1 MFSNNYV
8 LKITDLINNFQLNV
22 VVANI
27 YSIYTLF
34 NSSLTEKIS
43 NECLKK
49 NFTRGD
55 HAHHKCKQF
64 LIPIFGKMEVEYE
77 NRFKKFKK
85 VINYKDKKGLLL
97 NPKTW
102 CKIKFKTN
110 NSILMV
116 FCDREYEFK
125 DYIENYKN
133 FLKIVK
139 K

>member
-1 MFSNNYV
+1 MKKFNFKKFTKKSGALIPFSLAKDV
-8 LKITDLINNFQLNV
+8 PFKTKRIFLI
-22 VVANI
+22 
-27 YSIYTLF
+27 YG
-34 NSSLTEKIS
+34 
-43 NECLKK
+43 KK
-49 NFTRGD
+49 NFIRGD
-55 HAHHKCKQF
+55 HAHYKCKQF

-77 NRFKKFKK
+77 NKFQKLK
-85 VINYKDKKGLLL
+85 RIINYKDKKGLLL
-97 NPKTW
+97 NSKTW

-110 NSILMV
+110 NAILMV

>member
-1 MFSNNYV
+1 MKKYVFKKYTKKSGTLTPFS
-8 LKITDLINNFQLNV
+8 LKYDIPFKTKRIFM
-22 VVANI
+22 I
-27 YSIYTLF
+27 YG
-34 NSSLTEKIS
+34 
-43 NECLKK
+43 KK
-49 NFTRGD
+49 TFTRGD

-64 LIPIFGKMEVEYE
+64 LVPILGKMQVEYE
-77 NRFKKFKK
+77 NKFRKFVK
-85 VINYKDKKGLLL
+85 IIDYKDKRGLLL

-110 NSILMV
+110 NCILMV

>member
-1 MFSNNYV
+1 MILSNNM
-8 LKITDLINNFQLNV
+8 KKFKFQKFTKKSGSLIPFSLAQDVPFPTKRIFL
-22 VVANI
+22 I
-27 YSIYTLF
+27 YG
-34 NSSLTEKIS
+34 
-43 NECLKK
+43 KK

-64 LIPIFGKMEVEYE
+64 LVPIFGKMEVKYE
-77 NRFKKFKK
+77 NKIKRFSK
-85 VINYKDKKGLLL
+85 ILNYKDKKGLLL
-97 NPKTW
+97 KSKTW

-125 DYIENYKN
+125 DYIENYKK

>member
-1 MFSNNYV
+1 MKKFNFKKFTKKSGTLIPFSLN
-8 LKITDLINNFQLNV
+8 KDIPFKSKRIFLI
-22 VVANI
+22 
-27 YSIYTLF
+27 YG
-34 NSSLTEKIS
+34 
-43 NECLKK
+43 KK

-64 LIPIFGKMEVEYE
+64 LVPIFGKMLIEYE
-77 NRFKKFKK
+77 NRSVKSKK
-85 VINYKDKKGLLL
+85 VLDFRDKKGLLL
-97 NPKTW
+97 DSKTW
-102 CKIKFKTN
+102 CKITFKTN
-110 NSILMV
+110 NCILMV

>member
-1 MFSNNYV
+1 MKKYVFKKYTKKSGTLTPFS
-8 LKITDLINNFQLNV
+8 LKQDVPFKTKRIFLI
-22 VVANI
+22 
-27 YSIYTLF
+27 YG
-34 NSSLTEKIS
+34 
-43 NECLKK
+43 KK
-49 NFTRGD
+49 NFIRGD

-77 NRFKKFKK
+77 NKFQKLK
-85 VINYKDKKGLLL
+85 RIINYKDKKGLLL
-97 NPKTW
+97 NSKTW

-110 NSILMV
+110 NAILMV

>member
-1 MFSNNYV
+1 MKQYTFKKYTKKSGSLVPFSLSKDV
-8 LKITDLINNFQLNV
+8 PFKSKRIFLI
-22 VVANI
+22 
-27 YSIYTLF
+27 YG
-34 NSSLTEKIS
+34 
-43 NECLKK
+43 KK

-64 LIPIFGKMEVEYE
+64 LVPIFGKMEVEYE
-77 NRFKKFKK
+77 NEFEKFKI
-85 VINYKDKKGLLL
+85 VIDYKNKKGLLL

-110 NSILMV
+110 NCILMV

-133 FLKIVK
+133 FLKIAK
-139 K
+139 KK